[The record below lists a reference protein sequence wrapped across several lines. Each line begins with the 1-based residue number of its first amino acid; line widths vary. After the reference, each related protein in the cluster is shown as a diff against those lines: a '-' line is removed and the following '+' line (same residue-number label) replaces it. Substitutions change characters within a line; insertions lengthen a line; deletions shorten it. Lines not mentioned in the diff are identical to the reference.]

1 MTYITVDTKKKEALL
16 FLEYI
21 KTLSF
26 VTVLQEPNA
35 VTIKAMEEVKNG
47 KTKKHK
53 NAKELI
59 AFLNK

>member
-1 MTYITVDTKKKEALL
+1 MTYITIDTRGKQATL
-16 FLEYI
+16 FLGYL
-21 KTLSF
+21 KTLPF
-26 VTVLQEPNA
+26 VTILQEPNS
-35 VTIKAMEEVKNG
+35 TTKKAMDEVRKG